1 MSIRRAGR
9 ALLRIIGEWNIG
21 GLSPREPFKIPNV
34 DLTSALATPG
44 ESGLSLVTG
53 NTSLSR
59 AVMIREAAA
68 AGDED
73 AQKTLERWRK
83 NWNTPLS
90 EARFDI
96 AAPHAN
102 RAVLPLYLTDGRVYL
117 REGEAVGT
125 AELLFVSDDGQSR
138 AMPLPPATVSRWL
151 EKLAAINARR
161 G

>member
-21 GLSPREPFKIPNV
+21 GLSPREGSFFDPLAILDPQQQFYAAPRPPIDINIMEL
-34 DLTSALATPG
+34 LTKAPA
-44 ESGLSLVTG
+44 
-53 NTSLSR
+53 R
-59 AVMIREAAA
+59 DRAAA
-68 AGDED
+68 
-73 AQKTLERWRK
+73 
-83 NWNTPLS
+83 
-90 EARFDI
+90 
-96 AAPHAN
+96 
-102 RAVLPLYLTDGRVYL
+102 PLYLADGRVYL
-117 REGEAVGT
+117 REGEVPGT